1 MMSTGRGLRWMPG
14 IVIIAAASLVFAVYA
29 MASEAVICVGMEDE
43 YVLLMDEG
51 AECFEWETELRV
63 SGGGIH
69 PGNGAEALAV
79 FGEKKDCPE
88 GSEGKEAKVGIDN
101 DGDGDLDAGE
111 VLTVTGMC
119 PSAG

>member
-1 MMSTGRGLRWMPG
+1 MKWAFFVL
-14 IVIIAAASLVFAVYA
+14 AVTA
-29 MASEAVICVGMEDE
+29 VAILAHRSEAGEAVICVGMEDE
-43 YVLLMDEG
+43 YALLMDEG

-63 SGGGIH
+63 SGGGIQ
-69 PGNGAEALAV
+69 PGGDAEALAV
-79 FGEKKDCPE
+79 FGEKEDCPE

-119 PSAG
+119 SSAE

>member
-1 MMSTGRGLRWMPG
+1 MSTGQGLRRML
-14 IVIIAAASLVFAVYA
+14 VVMVAAVVTVVFAGFA

-43 YVLLMDEG
+43 YVLLMDDG
-51 AECFEWETELRV
+51 AKCFEWETELRV

-69 PGNGAEALAV
+69 PGSGAEALAV
-79 FGEKKDCPE
+79 FSEKEDCPE

-119 PSAG
+119 PSVE

>member
-1 MMSTGRGLRWMPG
+1 MRTGQGLRWMLG
-14 IVIIAAASLVFAVYA
+14 IVLIAAASLVFAGYA

-43 YVLLMDEG
+43 YALLMDEG

-63 SGGGIH
+63 SGGGIQ
-69 PGNGAEALAV
+69 PGGGAEALAV
-79 FGEKKDCPE
+79 FGEKEDCPE

-111 VLTVTGMC
+111 VLTVTGTC
-119 PSAG
+119 SSAE

>member
-1 MMSTGRGLRWMPG
+1 MRTERGLRRALG
-14 IVIIAAASLVFAVYA
+14 IVIIAAASLVFAGYA
-29 MASEAVICVGMEDE
+29 IASEAVICVGMDDE
-43 YVLLMDEG
+43 YVLLMEDG
-51 AECFEWETELRV
+51 AGCFEWETELRV

-69 PGNGAEALAV
+69 PGSGAEALAV
-79 FGEKKDCPE
+79 FSEKEDCPE

-119 PSAG
+119 PSVE